1 MTQRNSTSSIGW
13 LDRRHAL
20 LLGAGAAA
28 SALAGRAARSATA
41 PTRLEITP
49 GNIQP
54 IPIALPDFVA
64 SGEAE
69 TAHDVTQI
77 IAANLQRSGLFVP
90 VDPAAY
96 IERNPNF
103 DYPRFPD
110 WRQIN
115 AQALVTGR
123 LSPDA
128 GRLKAEF
135 RLWDVFAGQAIAGQS
150 LSTSPENW
158 RRIAHIISDL
168 IYARLTGDKGYF
180 DSRIVFVDESGPKDR
195 RVKRL
200 AIMDQ
205 DLSLIHI

>member
-1 MTQRNSTSSIGW
+1 MSQHYATSNSGW
-13 LDRRHAL
+13 LSRRRAL
-20 LLGAGAAA
+20 LLGAGATAG
-28 SALAGRAARSATA
+28 ALAGLTPRPSEAVV
-41 PTRLEITP
+41 RLDITQ

-54 IPIALPDFVA
+54 IPIALPDFA
-64 SGEAE
+64 ATGETE

-77 IAANLQRSGLFVP
+77 IASNLQRSGLFLP

-96 IERNPNF
+96 IEKNPNF

-115 AQALVTGR
+115 AQALCTRR

-128 GRLKAEF
+128 GRLQAEF
-135 RLWDVFAGQAIAGQS
+135 RLWDVFAGQPLAGQS

-168 IYARLTGDKGYF
+168 VYARLTADYGYF
-180 DSRIVFVDESGPKDR
+180 HSRIVLVD
-195 RVKRL
+195 
-200 AIMDQ
+200 A
-205 DLSLIHI
+205 